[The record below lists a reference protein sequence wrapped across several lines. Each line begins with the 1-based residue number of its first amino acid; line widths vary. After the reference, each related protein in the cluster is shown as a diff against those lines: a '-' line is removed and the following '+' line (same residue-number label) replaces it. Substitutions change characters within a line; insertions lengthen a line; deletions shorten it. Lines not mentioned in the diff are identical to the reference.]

1 LTNSKIYAIID
12 LSKEREVVTMREFYV
27 FDEYGECI
35 AVLHDEERASNLAD
49 SVEGYYC
56 TDEN

>member
-1 LTNSKIYAIID
+1 MTVKKKYDIMNV
-12 LSKEREVVTMREFYV
+12 SKEREVITMKEFYV

-35 AVLHDEERASNLAD
+35 AVLHDEEKASNLAD

-56 TDEN
+56 SDED